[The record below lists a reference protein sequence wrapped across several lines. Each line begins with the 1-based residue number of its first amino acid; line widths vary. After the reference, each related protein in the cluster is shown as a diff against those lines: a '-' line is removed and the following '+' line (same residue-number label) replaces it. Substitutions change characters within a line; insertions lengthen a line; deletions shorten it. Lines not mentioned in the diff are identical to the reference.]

1 MVTPLTVYKASA
13 GSGKTFT
20 LATEYISLLVEN
32 PMNYR
37 TILAVTFTNK
47 ATEEMKMR
55 ILSQLYGIWKQL
67 PDSDDYVKTV
77 QKKTGLD
84 TKVISERAGISLS
97 NLLNNYNYFRVE
109 TIDTF
114 FQSVMRNMARE
125 LDLTTNLRIGLN
137 DYQVE
142 ELAVDQLIADLSTTD
157 AMLQWILRY
166 IMENISD
173 DKSWNVI
180 GQIKQFGRHIFS
192 DAYKDVSR
200 TLEEKLAEPGFFD
213 QYATRLREL
222 RQSAEQ
228 RMKQFA
234 DNFFDILESEGL
246 TVDDF
251 PYGKSGLCSFFLKLR
266 QGQFDE
272 GIVGKRVTDSVG
284 DPSKWYKKNHPRRD
298 LIHALADSTLG
309 SLLRQALNERP
320 IQWRLFKSADLTLRH
335 LSQLRLLSSIEQ
347 KVHELNQDANR
358 FLLSDT
364 QQLLHSLIGDS
375 DSPFIF
381 EKIGAQLEHV
391 MIDEFQD
398 TSTVQWQNFRVLL
411 DEAMSHE
418 GSSNLIVGDVKQS
431 IYRWRAGDWR
441 LLNDIE
447 SQFDARQVETRCL
460 DTNYRS
466 QRRIITF
473 NNTFFQ
479 QAARLEYLSLQEINE
494 AEADQ
499 LGRAYADVVQQIPEK
514 RPDEGY
520 VRIEL
525 LPAEDY
531 QTQVFQRLT
540 ETVSELLET
549 GATQQQIA
557 ILVRTNA
564 VIPLIAQYFM
574 EQMPEVTIVS
584 DEAFRLDASNDVC
597 LLINAMRL
605 LVRPDDQLT
614 KAAIAKSYHQDILQD
629 YLGDGIHL
637 LSVSSYHDDS
647 HPSSLDTLLPEAYIA
662 HFSDLRSLPLYDLAE
677 HLYTIFG
684 LERLTEQSAYV
695 CAFYD
700 HLVNYVNENA
710 ADISAFL
717 TEWDETLCAK
727 TIQSDETTGVRI
739 FSIHK
744 SKGLEYEHVIIPF
757 CDWQL
762 EKQSGNI
769 LWCQPS
775 EAPFNDLPIVPV
787 DYSQKQMMGTI
798 FEADYRHEHLQ
809 NTVDNLNLLYVAF
822 TRARSSLF
830 VIGRRKASGTR
841 SLLIEQTLPLLT
853 DALRESDP
861 NADILLEGLDDD
873 TATLRLTYGTLSYH
887 NYPLGLPLATEGTQ
901 EFSIVNSQLTSN
913 PFLQPY
919 VPLPVAIR
927 TFSSKVS
934 FRQSN
939 RSKAFVEAEDEE
951 AARQQNYIQT
961 GSILHEIFS
970 TIRTTADIPDALQ
983 RLQSEG
989 IIYDGSLTP
998 ERITGMLQKRLKD
1011 PRVADWFSGHWTLFN
1026 ECSILSIE
1034 DGQVCQHR
1042 PDRVMTDGNQWI
1054 VVDFK
1059 FGSPKPEYHDQV
1071 RHYMQLISDMT
1082 ASSANSA
1089 SDIPHSSNI
1098 KGYLWYVYSNHIEE
1112 VK

>member
-1 MVTPLTVYKASA
+1 MVKPLTVYKASA

-67 PDSDDYVKTV
+67 PDSDNYLKAVQEKTA
-77 QKKTGLD
+77 LD

-97 NLLNNYNYFRVE
+97 YLLNNYNYFRVE

-180 GQIKQFGRHIFS
+180 GHIKLFGRHIFS
-192 DAYKDVSR
+192 DAYKNVCRS
-200 TLEEKLAEPGFFD
+200 LEEKLAEPGFFD
-213 QYATRLREL
+213 QYTTRLREL
-222 RQSAEQ
+222 RQSAVE

-234 DNFFDILESEGL
+234 DSFFDILDSEGL

-272 GIVGKRVTDSVG
+272 GIVGRRVADSMG
-284 DPSKWYKKNHPRRD
+284 DPTKWYKKTHPRRE
-298 LIHALADSTLG
+298 LIHALADSTLD
-309 SLLRQALNERP
+309 SLLRQAAEERP
-320 IQWRLFKSADLTLRH
+320 RQWRLYKSADLTLRH

-347 KVHELNQDANR
+347 KVRELNQDANR

-398 TSTVQWQNFRVLL
+398 TSTVQWKNFRVLL

-418 GSSNLIVGDVKQS
+418 SSSNLIVGDVKQS

-447 SQFDARQVETRCL
+447 SQFNAQQTITLPL

-494 AEADQ
+494 VEAHQ
-499 LGRAYADVVQQIPEK
+499 LEKAYADVEQKIPDK
-514 RPDEGY
+514 RGHEGF
-520 VRIEL
+520 VHIEL

-531 QTQVFQRLT
+531 QTQMFQRLK
-540 ETVSELLET
+540 ETVSELLAA
-549 GATQQQIA
+549 GATQEQMA

-584 DEAFRLDASNDVC
+584 DEAFRLDASNAVC
-597 LLINAMRL
+597 LLIRAMRL
-605 LVRPDDQLT
+605 LIHPDDQLT
-614 KAAIAKSYHQDILQD
+614 KAAIAKSYHNDVLQD
-629 YLGDGIHL
+629 YQGDGL
-637 LSVSSYHDDS
+637 QMLATTD
-647 HPSSLDTLLPEAYIA
+647 LDALLPESYIA
-662 HFSDLRSLPLYDLAE
+662 HFDELRAMPLYDLAE
-677 HLYTIFG
+677 RLYTIFG
-684 LERLTEQSAYV
+684 LERLIGQSAYV
-695 CAFYD
+695 CTFYD
-700 HLVNYVNENA
+700 YLVNFVNDSA
-710 ADISAFL
+710 ADITAFL
-717 TEWDETLCAK
+717 TEWDETLCSK
-727 TIQSDETTGVRI
+727 TIQSNETNGIRI

-769 LWCQPS
+769 LWCRPT
-775 EAPFNDLPIVPV
+775 EAPFNDLPIIPV

-822 TRARSSLF
+822 TRACRSLF
-830 VIGRRKASGTR
+830 VIGRRKGSGTR
-841 SLLIEQTLPLLT
+841 SLLIEQALPLVAN
-853 DALRESDP
+853 ALQESDP
-861 NADILLEGLDDD
+861 QADIILEGLDDEKQPIC
-873 TATLRLTYGTLSYH
+873 LTYGIL
-887 NYPLGLPLATEGTQ
+887 LPQNTSPSTILLPPSTQ
-901 EFSIVNSQLTSN
+901 N

-919 VPLPVAIR
+919 EPLPVTVR
-927 TFSSKVS
+927 TFESKVT

-939 RSKAFVEAEDEE
+939 RSKAFIEADDEE
-951 AARQQNYIQT
+951 AVRQQNFIQT
-961 GSILHEIFS
+961 GSILHEVFS
-970 TIRTTADIPDALQ
+970 TIRTAADIPDALQ

-989 IIYDGSLTP
+989 VIYDGTLTP
-998 ERITGMLQKRLKD
+998 ERITNILQKRLKD
-1011 PRVADWFSGHWTLFN
+1011 HRVADWFSDKWTLFN
-1026 ECSILSIE
+1026 ECSILSVE

-1042 PDRVMTDGNQWI
+1042 PDRVMTDGQQWI

-1071 RHYMQLISDMT
+1071 RQYMNLIQEMSLT
-1082 ASSANSA
+1082 SHPSPLT
-1089 SDIPHSSNI
+1089 PHPSPLTSHLSPLTSI
-1098 KGYLWYVYSNHIEE
+1098 KGYLWYVYSNQIEE
-1112 VK
+1112 VTLSSNHL

>member
-67 PDSDDYVKTV
+67 PDSDDYLKAV

-200 TLEEKLAEPGFFD
+200 ALEEKLAEPGFFD
-213 QYATRLREL
+213 LYATRLREL

-234 DNFFDILESEGL
+234 DTFFDILESEGL
-246 TVDDF
+246 TVDDL

-272 GIVGKRVTDSVG
+272 GIEGKRVTDSVG

-584 DEAFRLDASNDVC
+584 DEAFRLDASNAVC

-662 HFSDLRSLPLYDLAE
+662 HFSDLRALPLYDLAE

-873 TATLRLTYGTLSYH
+873 AATLRLTYGSLSYH
-887 NYPLGLPLATEGTQ
+887 NCPLGLPLATEGTQ
-901 EFSIVNSQLTSN
+901 EFSILNSQLTSN

-983 RLQSEG
+983 HLQSEG
-989 IIYDGSLTP
+989 IIYDVTLTP

-1011 PRVADWFSGHWTLFN
+1011 PRVADWSSGHWTLFN

-1042 PDRVMTDGNQWI
+1042 PDRVMTDGHQWI

-1071 RHYMQLISDMT
+1071 RRYMQLISDMT